1 MNTIRDPASGRSW
14 ATTRE
19 LIDHIGAT
27 HHGYLRLTLPVL
39 DRLTERIAREK
50 LVPLTLMD
58 RFEREFTALAD
69 LLETHIAKQECWF
82 FPKLRELRE
91 PVGETAWA
99 CRVGDSLEEQMDR
112 LTRDNQEALGMLQ
125 QIEACLNDARWTGK
139 GPLVDQLVED
149 IRELHENSV
158 QHARLESD
166 VLFPHV
172 RELLHAQALA
182 V

>member
-1 MNTIRDPASGRSW
+1 MNTIRDPTSGRSW
-14 ATTRE
+14 ASVRE
-19 LIDHIGAT
+19 LIEHIVAT
-27 HHGYLRLTLPVL
+27 HHGYLRLTLPLV
-39 DRLTERIAREK
+39 DRLTERIARERM
-50 LVPLTLMD
+50 VPVPLMD

-99 CRVGDSLEEQMDR
+99 CRTGDSLEEQMDR
-112 LTRDNQEALGMLQ
+112 LTRDNQEALALLEQ
-125 QIEACLNDARWTGK
+125 LDACLTDARWTGK
-139 GPLVDQLVED
+139 GPLVDQLMED
-149 IRELHENSV
+149 IRELHENFV

-172 RELLHAQALA
+172 RGMLHAQALA

>member
-1 MNTIRDPASGRSW
+1 MTTIRDPTSGKSW
-14 ATTRE
+14 ATPRE
-19 LIDHIGAT
+19 LIEHIGAT
-27 HHGYLRLTLPVL
+27 CHGYLRLTLPVL
-39 DRLTERIAREK
+39 DRLTERIARER
-50 LVPLTLMD
+50 LVPVPLMD

-82 FPKLRELRE
+82 FPKVRELRE

-112 LTRDNQEALGMLQ
+112 LARDNQDALALLE
-125 QIEACLNDARWTGK
+125 QIEACLTDIRWVGK
-139 GPLVDQLVED
+139 GPLVDQLVQD
-149 IRELHENSV
+149 VGELHENFV
-158 QHARLESD
+158 RHAHLESD

-172 RELLHAQALA
+172 RELLRAQTLA

>member
-1 MNTIRDPASGRSW
+1 MNTIREPTSGRSW
-14 ATTRE
+14 ATARE

-39 DRLTERIAREK
+39 DRLSEQIACEK
-50 LVPLTLMD
+50 LVPITLTD
-58 RFEREFTALAD
+58 RFERKFTALAD
-69 LLETHIAKQECWF
+69 LLETHIAKQECWL
-82 FPKLRELRE
+82 FPKIRELRE

-99 CRVGDSLEEQMDR
+99 CRMGDSLEELMDR
-112 LTRDNQEALGMLQ
+112 LTRDNQDALALLQ
-125 QIEACLNDARWTGK
+125 QIETCLTDARWTGK

-149 IRELHENSV
+149 IRELHENFV

-166 VLFPHV
+166 VLFRHV
-172 RELLHAQALA
+172 RELLQAQTLA

>member
-1 MNTIRDPASGRSW
+1 
-14 ATTRE
+14 
-19 LIDHIGAT
+19 LIEHIAAT

-50 LVPLTLMD
+50 LLPITLMD
-58 RFEREFTALAD
+58 RFEREFTALSD

-112 LTRDNQEALGMLQ
+112 LTRDNQEALAMLEH
-125 QIEACLNDARWTGK
+125 IEACLTDARWIGK

-149 IRELHENSV
+149 IGALHENFM

-172 RELLHAQALA
+172 RELLHAQVLA

>member
-1 MNTIRDPASGRSW
+1 
-14 ATTRE
+14 
-19 LIDHIGAT
+19 LIEHIAAT
-27 HHGYLRLTLPVL
+27 HHGYLRLTLPIL
-39 DRLTERIAREK
+39 DRLAERIAREK
-50 LVPLTLMD
+50 LLPITLMD

-99 CRVGDSLEEQMDR
+99 CRVGDTLEELLDR
-112 LTRDNQEALGMLQ
+112 LTRDNQDALALLE
-125 QIEACLNDARWTGK
+125 QIEACLADARWTGK

-149 IRELHENSV
+149 MRELHQNFV
-158 QHARLESD
+158 QHARLESEL
-166 VLFPHV
+166 LFPEVHAQ
-172 RELLHAQALA
+172 LQAQALA